1 MVAPSP
7 LLSAPG
13 MAPEMERVD
22 LALRASVANRDP
34 HITELATHLIAAG
47 GKRQR
52 PALAIVAAGACG
64 GGLPVHQDVVLG
76 GVAVELVQVGSLY
89 HDDVIDDTR
98 LRRGVP
104 TANARFGNREAIL
117 GGDYLLAKA
126 SELAAQLG
134 TAVSALLGATIAA
147 MCEGQV
153 LELRTSYDV
162 TRDEDAYLH
171 SIGGKT
177 ASVFAAATRIGG
189 IVAGAGP
196 LELDALTHYGR
207 SYGMAF
213 QLVDDVLDLVATE
226 IELGKPAG
234 HDMAEGV
241 YTLPVI
247 RALAADD
254 DAAAELRSLLGRE
267 LEAGE
272 TERARKLVR
281 AGNGI
286 DGAVTLARR
295 HAVEAGEALAVLPA
309 GPLVETLR
317 AAAEAI
323 VQDLSTTVT

>member
-7 LLSAPG
+7 LVSAPG

-22 LALRASVANRDP
+22 QALRASVANRDP

-64 GGLPVHQDVVLG
+64 GGIPVHQDVVLG

-98 LRRGVP
+98 IRRGVP

-153 LELRTSYDV
+153 LELRTSFDIS
-162 TRDEDAYLH
+162 RDEDAYLE
-171 SIGGKT
+171 SIAGKT

-196 LELDALTHYGR
+196 SQLEALTRYGH

-226 IELGKPAG
+226 LELGKPAG

-247 RALAADD
+247 RALANGD
-254 DAAAELRSLLGRE
+254 DAATELRSLLGRE
-267 LEAGE
+267 LETGE
-272 TERARKLVR
+272 IERARKLVR
-281 AGNGI
+281 AGTCI
-286 DGAVTLARR
+286 DSTVALARQ
-295 HAVEAGEALAVLPA
+295 HAVEAGQALSVLPP

-317 AAAEAI
+317 AAAGAL
-323 VQDLSTTVT
+323 VQDIATAV

>member
-13 MAPEMERVD
+13 IAPEMERVD
-22 LALRASVANRDP
+22 LALRSSVANRDP

-52 PALAIVAAGACG
+52 PALAILAAGACG
-64 GGLPVHQDVVLG
+64 RGLPVVEDVVLG

-126 SELAAQLG
+126 SELAARLG
-134 TAVSALLGATIAA
+134 TAVSALLGSTIAA

-153 LELRTSYDV
+153 LELRTAYDV
-162 TRDEDAYLH
+162 TRDKASYLE
-171 SIGGKT
+171 SIAGKT

-189 IVAGAGP
+189 IVVGAGP
-196 LELDALTHYGR
+196 VQLEALTRFGR
-207 SYGMAF
+207 AYGMAF

-226 IELGKPAG
+226 EQLGKPAG

-247 RALAADD
+247 LALAADD
-254 DAAAELRSLLGRE
+254 DAAAELRSLLGRD
-267 LEAGE
+267 LESAE

-281 AGNGI
+281 AGTGVE
-286 DGAVTLARR
+286 GAVALARVHTAR
-295 HAVEAGEALAVLPA
+295 AGQALGALRP
-309 GPLVETLR
+309 GPLVDSLR
-317 AAAEAI
+317 AAADAL
-323 VQDLSTTVT
+323 VLGLDPG

>member
-13 MAPEMERVD
+13 MAPEMARVD
-22 LALRASVANRDP
+22 LALRAAVANRDP
-34 HITELATHLIAAG
+34 HITELATHLISAG

-64 GGLPVHQDVVLG
+64 GGLPAPEDAVLG

-126 SELAAQLG
+126 SELAARLG
-134 TAVSALLGATIAA
+134 TAVSALLGATIAS

-153 LELRTSYDV
+153 LELRTGFDV
-162 TRDEDAYLH
+162 DRAEAAYLE
-171 SIGGKT
+171 SIAGKT

-189 IVAGAGP
+189 IVVDAPPAV
-196 LELDALTHYGR
+196 LDGLTAYGHA
-207 SYGMAF
+207 YGMTF

-226 IELGKPAG
+226 AELGKPAG

-247 RALAADD
+247 RALAAGD
-254 DAAAELRSLLGRE
+254 DAAAELRSLLGHE
-267 LEAGE
+267 LESAD

-281 AGNGI
+281 AGTGV
-286 DGAVTLARR
+286 DQALELARH
-295 HAVEAGEALAVLPA
+295 HAAAAGTALDALPA
-309 GPLVETLR
+309 GPLVDTLR
-317 AAAEAI
+317 AAALALVE
-323 VQDLSTTVT
+323 DLPAS

>member
-13 MAPEMERVD
+13 MAPEMARVD
-22 LALRASVANRDP
+22 RALRGAVANRDP

-64 GGLPVHQDVVLG
+64 PGIPVPDDVVLG

-126 SELAAQLG
+126 SELAARLG
-134 TAVSALLGATIAA
+134 TAVSALLGATIAS

-153 LELRTSYDV
+153 LELRTAYDV
-162 TRDEDAYLH
+162 GRGEEAYLE
-171 SIGGKT
+171 SIAGKT

-189 IVAGAGP
+189 IVAGAP
-196 LELDALTHYGR
+196 PDQLEALTRYGR

-226 IELGKPAG
+226 ADLGKPAG

-247 RALAADD
+247 RALAAGD
-254 DAAAELRSLLGRE
+254 DAAGELRALLGHD
-267 LEAGE
+267 LESGE

-281 AGNGI
+281 AGTGI
-286 DGAVTLARR
+286 DDAMALARR
-295 HAVEAGEALAVLPA
+295 HAAEAGSALERLPP
-309 GPLVETLR
+309 GPLVEVLR
-317 AAAEAI
+317 DAAHALVDGVLAG
-323 VQDLSTTVT
+323 

>member
-13 MAPEMERVD
+13 MVPEMARVD
-22 LALRASVANRDP
+22 RALLASVANRDP

-52 PALAIVAAGACG
+52 PALSIVSAGACG
-64 GGLPVHQDVVLG
+64 GGLPVVDEVVLG

-134 TAVSALLGATIAA
+134 TAVSALLGSTIAA

-153 LELRTSYDV
+153 LELRAAYDTS
-162 TRDEDAYLH
+162 RHEEAYLA
-171 SIGGKT
+171 SIAGKT

-196 LELDALTHYGR
+196 DALEALTAYGR

-226 IELGKPAG
+226 AELGKPAG

-247 RALAADD
+247 RALRGDD
-254 DAAAELRSLLGRE
+254 DAAVELQTLLGRE
-267 LEAGE
+267 LEPGE

-281 AGNGI
+281 AGSG
-286 DGAVTLARR
+286 
-295 HAVEAGEALAVLPA
+295 VEAAVSLAHHHAAEAGTALSPLPP

-317 AAAEAI
+317 SAANALVEAI
-323 VQDLSTTVT
+323 PTA

>member
-13 MAPEMERVD
+13 MAPEMDRVD
-22 LALRASVANRDP
+22 RALRTSVANRDP
-34 HITELATHLIAAG
+34 YVTELATHLIAAG
-47 GKRQR
+47 GKRHR

-64 GGLPVHQDVVLG
+64 GGIPVHDDVVFG

-89 HDDVIDDTR
+89 HDDVIDDTQ

-153 LELRTSYDV
+153 LELRTNYDV
-162 TRDEDAYLH
+162 TRDEEAYLA
-171 SIGGKT
+171 SIAGKT

-189 IVAGAGP
+189 IVAGAEP
-196 LELDALTHYGR
+196 AVLEALTSYGR

-226 IELGKPAG
+226 ADLGKPAG

-247 RALAADD
+247 RALRADD
-254 DAAAELRSLLGRE
+254 DAANELRALLGRE
-267 LEAGE
+267 LEPGE

-281 AGNGI
+281 SGTSVEE
-286 DGAVTLARR
+286 AVALARW
-295 HAVEAGEALAVLPA
+295 HADEANVALEVLPA

-317 AAAEAI
+317 AAAQALVLGI
-323 VQDLSTTVT
+323 PPT

>member
-22 LALRASVANRDP
+22 HALRASVANRDP
-34 HITELATHLIAAG
+34 HITDLATHLIAAG

-64 GGLPVHQDVVLG
+64 GGLPVKEEVVLG

-126 SELAAQLG
+126 SELAARLG

-153 LELRTSYDV
+153 LELRSSFDV
-162 TRDEDAYLH
+162 ARDEASYLE
-171 SIGGKT
+171 SITGKT

-189 IVAGAGP
+189 IVAGADAAM
-196 LELDALTHYGR
+196 LDALTEYGH

-213 QLVDDVLDLVATE
+213 QLIDDVLDLVATE
-226 IELGKPAG
+226 AELGKPAG

-247 RALAADD
+247 RALGTGD
-254 DAAAELRSLLGRE
+254 DAAAELQALLGRE
-267 LEAGE
+267 LEPGE

-281 AGNGI
+281 AGTGI
-286 DGAVTLARR
+286 EDAVELARR
-295 HAVEAGEALAVLPA
+295 HADDAGAALGALPA

-317 AAAEAI
+317 AA
-323 VQDLSTTVT
+323 VQALVHDLPAA